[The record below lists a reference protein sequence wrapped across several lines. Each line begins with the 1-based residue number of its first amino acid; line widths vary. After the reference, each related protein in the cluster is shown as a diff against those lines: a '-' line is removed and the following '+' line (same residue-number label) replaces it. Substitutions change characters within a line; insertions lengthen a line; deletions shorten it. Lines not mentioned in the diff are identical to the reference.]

1 MTYTWTEIQMKLE
14 NFLIDW
20 KDNIVRNMFNFDFD

>member
-14 NFLIDW
+14 NFLIYW
-20 KDNIVRNMFNFDFD
+20 KDSVVRNMFNFDFD